1 MNILILGT
9 GNPSQHLISA
19 LKDRGHTYHYH
30 DPEDLYVY
38 VSESANGYDRIYN
51 GHHEL
56 KEPVRLKVKE
66 YDTIIS
72 RLGSGLDFGAT
83 ILQHLNENLGIYS
96 PQTADGLLCARD
108 KMKTAMRLSFAGVK
122 VPLTVFAKNPVHVDS
137 IMNLLGG
144 LPVVGKLL
152 KGSQGVGVMIF
163 RDAEQTN
170 TSLQSFWKLNV
181 DVLLQRYIES
191 GSKDIRAIV
200 VGDKVVLAVERT
212 GSKDFRANISQGGT
226 GKRVELTKEQE
237 TQCVNAAKALGLE
250 FAGVDLMK
258 DENDTSYIVEV
269 NGNPGTKVIDIT
281 GHNYFVDLIKHV
293 ENQVGKKAN
302 SKTAI
307 PDSTAIPADTG
318 EDEMKRLG
326 IPSNQIFAFKQLGV
340 KPPSDYIRLLRKAKQ
355 SKLSPDETAQLIWL
369 KSNCLNG

>member
-1 MNILILGT
+1 
-9 GNPSQHLISA
+9 
-19 LKDRGHTYHYH
+19 
-30 DPEDLYVY
+30 
-38 VSESANGYDRIYN
+38 
-51 GHHEL
+51 
-56 KEPVRLKVKE
+56 
-66 YDTIIS
+66 
-72 RLGSGLDFGAT
+72 
-83 ILQHLNENLGIYS
+83 
-96 PQTADGLLCARD
+96 
-108 KMKTAMRLSFAGVK
+108 
-122 VPLTVFAKNPVHVDS
+122 
-137 IMNLLGG
+137 
-144 LPVVGKLL
+144 
-152 KGSQGVGVMIF
+152 
-163 RDAEQTN
+163 
-170 TSLQSFWKLNV
+170 LQSFWKLNV

-326 IPSNQIFAFKQLGV
+326 IPDYQISAFKQLGV
-340 KPPSDYIRLLRKAKQ
+340 KPPAKYVELLRKEKQ
-355 SKLSPDETAQLIWL
+355 GKLSSPSEFAELSWL
-369 KSNCLNG
+369 KSNYLKG